1 MQQPE
6 ERLLFIDKFS
16 HAAKP
21 EMLRIF
27 ISYFDEVIK
36 QDFKDFILF
45 VEVLPT
51 ASETA
56 IAALVEI
63 LKDHNVDINKFVHF
77 SSCYL
82 IHVVQRR
89 IKNYASHPIYMN
101 CHYHRLNLLVSA
113 K

>member
-36 QDFKDFILF
+36 QDFEDFILF

-63 LKDHNVDINKFVHF
+63 LKDQDMDINKFVHF

-82 IHVVQRR
+82 IHVWQ
-89 IKNYASHPIYMN
+89 NQSCSMTH
-101 CHYHRLNLLVSA
+101 
-113 K
+113 